1 MIDNNLIILYE
12 TPGARPSFIIPLRA
26 SSQLRSFALSTGSG
40 IVGEHVHQKGFA
52 VLDSEIGSSL
62 FFVVTDYDMWVKAI
76 ASALKMINASDV
88 VSMKEKVERD
98 VDWDEIIP
106 KWSDQFVDHFQA
118 SITKEPDREQFQQ
131 LVDTSIVTEF
141 DSTKKLVDREEI
153 QHVDTSEQQSVT
165 ALKSSRTFDSDSME
179 NIDMDEIS
187 LDCDETEPSNNFFID
202 SALTEDSV
210 YLSSCTEPSLPVHEH
225 TPLHEHV
232 PMREKLGMVAEK
244 SKLTGM
250 LKFGSALKSAKGG
263 ILAASEI
270 GLDSVKHAMAT
281 KDGEESMK
289 RGVGQS
295 KMSLFKLASNA
306 KMLTTTMSAFKD
318 HDHSTIGSLPSID
331 ESSTASRLSSDVV
344 RKRLNVIDQSMTSTM
359 RRLKIDE
366 KVNQISAAVKN
377 GVANDPLV
385 KHLSSRSIVGLS
397 SQAPSNEISK
407 RRLGIGERITI
418 KPIRFDARETFSA
431 SSDLPL
437 KIKSSI
443 AYGEPLLVDDDLSER
458 VESLQQIEGCWVVS
472 VNPIQSYDNQSLI
485 MDSINNVDCDNNK
498 RDIVLSSLD
507 SQSRWKFRISATDIS
522 DGTSAKGQSSVEKTI
537 SEMLAFNTLIS
548 EMISSHL
555 PATAGH
561 NFHQAQLPTHSDNL
575 ILQKLS
581 PFGMLRTAGNLLQ
594 KFVDSP
600 PSMMDKKCMFHIP
613 SSFILQLA
621 FISHLPFPFLTL
633 GKLLELFFSVLFGC
647 HLPEEVVLATKGFL
661 GIIDSFSGYDSYA
674 GSINRVQ
681 HVNEAFDRA
690 SNALSDEV
698 QPMSRRHQVDFDFDA
713 ESDQAYS
720 SLLHVIME
728 GYTTAVMERDKALA
742 SLAARSLI
750 NENEVMSEYLNSS
763 HATLSQAV
771 IKNDLKGN
779 SIMSRGADEEMMNLC
794 KQLGNEIES
803 RTAMEFEINRLH
815 ERLDFE
821 QKIAQAKE
829 AELSAKLA
837 SYENLTQ
844 SSKKM
849 TASIVRRY

>member
-76 ASALKMINASDV
+76 ASALKKINASDV
-88 VSMKEKVERD
+88 ESMEEKVERD

-118 SITKEPDREQFQQ
+118 LITKEPHKEQIQQ

-153 QHVDTSEQQSVT
+153 QHLDTSEQQGVT
-165 ALKSSRTFDSDSME
+165 ALKPSRTFNSDSME
-179 NIDMDEIS
+179 NLDMDEIS
-187 LDCDETEPSNNFFID
+187 LGCDDTEPRNNSFID

-210 YLSSCTEPSLPVHEH
+210 YLSSSTDPSLPV
-225 TPLHEHV
+225 HEHV

-250 LKFGSALKSAKGG
+250 SKFGSALKSAKGG

-281 KDGEESMK
+281 KDGDESMK

-295 KMSLFKLASNA
+295 KMSLFKLASNT

-318 HDHSTIGSLPSID
+318 HDYSTTGSLPSID
-331 ESSTASRLSSDVV
+331 ESSASSRLSSDVV
-344 RKRLNVIDQSMTSTM
+344 RKKLSVIDQSMTSTM

-366 KVNQISAAVKN
+366 KVNQLSAAVKN

-385 KHLSSRSIVGLS
+385 KHLSSRSVVGLS
-397 SQAPSNEISK
+397 SQAQSNEISK
-407 RRLGIGERITI
+407 RRLGIGEERITI

-443 AYGEPLLVDDDLSER
+443 TYGEPLLVDDDLSER

-472 VNPIQSYDNQSLI
+472 VNPIQSYDDQSLI
-485 MDSINNVDCDNNK
+485 MDSTINVDCDNNK
-498 RDIVLSSLD
+498 RDIILSSLD
-507 SQSRWKFRISATDIS
+507 SHSRLKFRISATDIS

-537 SEMLAFNTLIS
+537 SEVLTFNTFIS
-548 EMISSHL
+548 EMIANHL
-555 PATAGH
+555 PTTAGL
-561 NFHQAQLPTHSDNL
+561 NFHQAQLPTHSDSS
-575 ILQKLS
+575 ILQKLT
-581 PFGMLRTAGNLLQ
+581 PLDMLRTAGSLLQ

-600 PSMMDKKCMFHIP
+600 PSMMDKKCMFYI
-613 SSFILQLA
+613 
-621 FISHLPFPFLTL
+621 
-633 GKLLELFFSVLFGC
+633 FSC
-647 HLPEEVVLATKGFL
+647 
-661 GIIDSFSGYDSYA
+661 
-674 GSINRVQ
+674 
-681 HVNEAFDRA
+681 
-690 SNALSDEV
+690 
-698 QPMSRRHQVDFDFDA
+698 
-713 ESDQAYS
+713 
-720 SLLHVIME
+720 
-728 GYTTAVMERDKALA
+728 
-742 SLAARSLI
+742 
-750 NENEVMSEYLNSS
+750 
-763 HATLSQAV
+763 
-771 IKNDLKGN
+771 
-779 SIMSRGADEEMMNLC
+779 
-794 KQLGNEIES
+794 
-803 RTAMEFEINRLH
+803 
-815 ERLDFE
+815 
-821 QKIAQAKE
+821 
-829 AELSAKLA
+829 
-837 SYENLTQ
+837 
-844 SSKKM
+844 
-849 TASIVRRY
+849 